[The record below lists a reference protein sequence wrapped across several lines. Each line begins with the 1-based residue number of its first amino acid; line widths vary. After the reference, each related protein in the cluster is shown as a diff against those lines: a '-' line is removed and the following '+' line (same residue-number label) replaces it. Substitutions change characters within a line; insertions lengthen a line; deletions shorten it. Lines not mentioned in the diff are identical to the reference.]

1 VAGGQGTLEGKAA
14 GIRDVHT
21 ERKSRVLLNTHKK
34 KKEKGNGQPV
44 WSCPFPFFMQPP
56 YSIGLR

>member
-1 VAGGQGTLEGKAA
+1 MAGGQSTLEGKAA

-34 KKEKGNGQPV
+34 KKEKGNRTD
-44 WSCPFPFFMQPP
+44 
-56 YSIGLR
+56 IGKIYNGCEDDES

>member
-1 VAGGQGTLEGKAA
+1 VAGRQGTHEGKAA

-21 ERKSRVLLNTHKK
+21 ERKSRVLLNTHTYNY
-34 KKEKGNGQPV
+34 KGNGQPV

-56 YSIGLR
+56 YSIGLL